1 MPIYTLDDLRRVAN
15 SAGVSG
21 SDEFLIKDYASRSGM
36 DPAHVANRLGYDG
49 GTSTLTRERL
59 SGAVDNY
66 QSGLYE
72 TGAAVAGA
80 LGLEGARKFAERK
93 AADNR
98 FQADVAGARAKQLG
112 GVDSYEDVDGVSSG
126 LNYLGGL
133 AAQSLPYAAEALV
146 GGFAGRIGATGLK
159 AAALAGRT
167 AGATEE
173 AVRAGTAAQRALDL
187 RSMGGATVAS
197 YPSSMGD
204 VLGNQR
210 EQIETSGGEMDYGSA
225 AVGAVPYSLLNGALG
240 INSLA
245 ARGRLARV
253 GTDML
258 DGMQGFK
265 GGAARMGATVG
276 KTMLEEGSSELG
288 QEGVNQYFGRMA
300 VDPNEEFLTDGSR
313 KRFAESFVGGAAL
326 GGAFGSIGGHRRSEG
341 YKPTNTNVPDPDQT
355 TPREWTTSQG
365 FENLQR
371 ETPQFDGE
379 TPDWALSQGFEG
391 VTAIPRGFDL
401 LNGRR
406 PTGTQIPAVDAS
418 GLYGDHNEQLPLNNV
433 KLANDLGVPNIPPV
447 RNTMDDGASLD
458 FTPTTAYAAG
468 DGEVSGMG
476 GIGGRPGQGSYM
488 SEEDMLNDPGAAVA
502 RAAQMKEQQRLAE
515 IKKTALAH
523 AEKIKAQEAAAKEFG
538 IKGTK
543 GVGLFVELNE
553 LHQAGKITDGEL
565 AENIGLLGAKH
576 NGSVEKWIKGQAIV
590 KQTLADANK
599 ADKEAVMTALTKKGA
614 KNVSTAPTAGA
625 VAGNAGQQ
633 PSSVNAGSQSVS
645 GSQPVG
651 GTGGGSVPAARADGA
666 SKTSVAVQPASVS
679 PAPVVPEKS
688 PGQRLVEGL
697 EAHTGKRFTPKDKS
711 RLFLTAGLD
720 KDGYPSGPKLTY
732 DQAASVEAAL
742 SGKGKAISREG
753 FSKNLRALGVTDDLV
768 HRFTDRLEQQDLEVA
783 DSDVVQENT
792 DGTLAADSQEEFDS
806 PKTADEIEMNV
817 IEDPDVPNKQGQT
830 KGAEVVRA
838 VGESTGFS
846 VKTGANSGGDGGT
859 AKRIVESLLDLLDA
873 KTPVT
878 KTGGGE
884 PILNDT
890 QRNEVYRVLAAGSGL
905 VSDESPKP
913 NMSRKELSDKAKAK
927 SIEAAHRVI
936 ERTGQLLTRTDVFSP
951 HMIDMLNE
959 LVGGTKAKNV
969 EDAKRNIVAEA
980 IRANAGPTPEQLAQI
995 AKNKAIIAENE
1006 RRMAEFE
1013 AEVEKAEG
1021 LRAILGDHVSNGDI
1035 LDAEEAWG
1043 EYVVDGDPNWDDLT
1057 EREQANWV
1065 RATIARYSVK
1075 PESTHSAEKAYGQ
1088 KFDDIADG
1096 ARNRLR
1102 NAENA
1107 AGSRTAV
1114 GGAAPAVGGKV
1125 PESSTRGSAAEASGQ
1140 EAPSGEAPRGAGG
1153 VGDGTDQARSG
1164 PVTLPTITVKKKR
1177 TIVKPDGGTKFSTNP
1192 TEGGSTVDQVYR
1204 EFAELGIRPNSRK
1217 VVVVQSVGDV
1227 PQSVRGQVG
1236 RKSAATGSRVSAFV
1250 SDGKAWF
1257 IADNIPQGKAR
1268 SKFMHEVGSHLGL
1281 DGLLTEQ
1288 QMDNLF
1294 ATIVKWADKNDS
1306 SQESKLARQA
1316 IARTG
1321 MAVTPDEDI
1330 QSEVIAYFIEEA
1342 LDAGIDPTAMS
1353 YKGELARWFRALY
1366 AAFKS
1371 AIRKLGRV
1379 NADKL
1384 TAQDVVDL
1392 AYGAAKLEMEGTWH
1406 GTAADFRK
1414 FDHRYMGSGE
1424 GAQAYGWGSY
1434 LAQRPGIAKGYFDAD
1449 VRRKSPKD
1457 EKHTQRLQERVAD
1470 AEREL
1475 ADINRMLAP
1484 EGQRDLKSL
1493 AKQNSQTFELL
1504 KRSLTEAR
1512 VTKQKE
1518 LDQLNE
1524 WLADAQRK
1532 APEGNLMRTD
1542 VNVAD
1547 NEWLDWDKPLSEQSE
1562 KVRSVLESLPELGM
1576 LGSDEDE
1583 DGGRMYREI
1592 AYQKGSGKA
1601 ASEYLD
1607 GLGVKGVRFLDN
1619 VSRNLNKRVVVGKS
1633 GAAVDLGLY
1642 SEADRA
1648 ASSFIDGFDTLP
1660 AALVEAE
1667 RQGKQYPAM
1676 VGVADSIRGWIADGY
1691 ELTTPPLT
1699 YNFVVFDDK
1708 NIQRV
1713 MSLQG
1718 ADREKAKFSI
1728 APSVRDTARRVGGS
1742 TGAMLYEDATH
1753 QATKAVRSLAFL
1765 HDLVAE
1771 YKDKLRSPEAV
1782 KSGAPSPVQEWYKSL
1797 QATVSARMEME
1808 EPAERIA
1815 AEALKLKDG
1824 AEKVNTLVAKATTQ
1838 QKWPYDPKIAGKQVT
1853 PDPVLAR
1860 EFGALSKEEQKVVRD
1875 IFDHGEH
1882 MRQYEQ
1888 DLMTRL
1894 DLGGILTAYTKLD
1907 GPYAPLKRFGNY
1919 IAILKSQELRDAEQN
1934 DDKKK
1939 VEELKKD
1946 PKHYTVSFFDTKG
1959 LAMEFANINDKA
1971 NGGAYDFSTYGE
1983 KDVRVGEEMPT
1994 DHAVIQRVLAA
2005 IKGGDLDPKAKEAAT
2020 NLIRDMY
2027 FQSIDEHH
2035 ARVHGLKRKNIAGY
2049 SEDMVRAFLHHARA
2063 QANFLANL
2071 EHGGET
2077 NEQFYTMKKEA
2088 RKSANDKLDNQDIV
2102 NTFAAH
2108 YEESLKYKETPI
2120 QDRMMALTSA
2130 WQLATSVG
2138 YHLANFMQPIMATLP
2153 RLASDFN
2160 DYSGAWKHLLDAYGT
2175 LKTTGIRGHL
2185 SLDGIRDEGL
2195 QATLQRA
2202 VELQLMDMGMDSD
2215 ISSFEAT
2222 HTGIAPVDAAS
2233 RGVKKALHNLRQVS
2247 RAVETAN
2254 RVSSAV
2260 AAYNMARQKGKTE
2273 AQAQEYAINI
2283 LQTTQGDSTRMGAP
2297 LLLKRLPKIMTQYK
2311 KFQFMMA
2318 AMYVKAFRQAFK
2330 GATAEERA
2338 IGRRMLAYKLFHTSM
2353 AAGVMGMPLMNLVQ
2367 IVFNM
2372 LGADGDEP
2380 PDFERWLKE
2389 QGAPDALL
2397 HGPLSFMGTDA
2408 KLGEEKV
2415 FSILPYADWDI
2426 TSATGVK
2433 NMVAGLLGPAVSQ
2446 GLKVADGIGA
2456 IKNGDYYKG
2465 VEKMMPSGV
2474 ANGMKAFRVANDGY
2488 TLKNGDVMFKPDDIN
2503 GAVLA
2508 LDALGLPSSQMKNI
2522 EWLRSQQ
2529 YQIGK
2534 FYNDRSKAIERD
2546 YLKAFKD
2553 GDTDAMMEARESW
2566 MSLQAGKDEMRH
2578 WFGDSAEELK
2588 RQPLS
2593 TLLKYP
2599 QTVSK
2604 RESKL
2609 QKGALVE

>member
-523 AEKIKAQEAAAKEFG
+523 AEKIKVQEAAAKEFG

-720 KDGYPSGPKLTY
+720 NDGYPSGPKLTY

-768 HRFTDRLEQQDLEVA
+768 HRFADRLEQQDLEVA

-838 VGESTGFS
+838 VGETTGFS

-1006 RRMAEFE
+1006 RLLAEMN
-1013 AEVEKAEG
+1013 AEVEDAVA
-1021 LRAILGDHVSNGDI
+1021 LRDLLDPKIGSYTIADAAKEWNSDRQSGDTAWERLTPHEQARWIDVWVAYETGE
-1035 LDAEEAWG
+1035 LDARG
-1043 EYVVDGDPNWDDLT
+1043 LN
-1057 EREQANWV
+1057 RE
-1065 RATIARYSVK
+1065 
-1075 PESTHSAEKAYGQ
+1075 YGQ
-1088 KFDDIADG
+1088 QLDSTRRTVGQGKDG
-1096 ARNRLR
+1096 QVGTDSGVG
-1102 NAENA
+1102 
-1107 AGSRTAV
+1107 AGRD
-1114 GGAAPAVGGKV
+1114 GGKV
-1125 PESSTRGSAAEASGQ
+1125 SESGASGSVGQDMRVGPSSAGEEGSAAEAPQ
-1140 EAPSGEAPRGAGG
+1140 KA
-1153 VGDGTDQARSG
+1153 
-1164 PVTLPTITVKKKR
+1164 VTPPTITVKKKR
-1177 TIVKPDGGTKFSTNP
+1177 TIVKDDALKLVLHAMEGDGSATKIDIELTSVGHLVQYHRGIRRAVSRYV
-1192 TEGGSTVDQVYR
+1192 TEGIEHVLEAVDHWGMTYTDFGGAGA
-1204 EFAELGIRPNSRK
+1204 FAQPGDESVLFYSVESVGNDAEMEHITHHELGHAIDLNGRERGGVFSGLPEFNLRLDRSGVVRPMHAMMRDVVDFYNSPVDSELAEMLSYPLDTATHPGMDAQRIREELFAQLWAAYNNDTLRDELYDKLPAVAYFMEDVHDTVSKTDYGPKTRASSPNGSVDSQGAKQPEQELHQRVSKSR
-1217 VVVVQSVGDV
+1217 G
-1227 PQSVRGQVG
+1227 GA
-1236 RKSAATGSRVSAFV
+1236 SAAEARAS
-1250 SDGKAWF
+1250 
-1257 IADNIPQGKAR
+1257 QGKDAR
-1268 SKFMHEVGSHLGL
+1268 VTFDGSLGVAYNESVTA
-1281 DGLLTEQ
+1281 GLRRINEDDDVTF
-1288 QMDNLF
+1288 DDPDV
-1294 ATIVKWADKNDS
+1294 TG
-1306 SQESKLARQA
+1306 A
-1316 IARTG
+1316 IAISG
-1321 MAVTPDEDI
+1321 INQQHDGTPNAGRASDVLRAITRYADANG
-1330 QSEVIAYFIEEA
+1330 EV
-1342 LDAGIDPTAMS
+1342 LSLVP
-1353 YKGELARWFRALY
+1353 
-1366 AAFKS
+1366 AAS
-1371 AIRKLGRV
+1371 GRV
-1379 NADKL
+1379 N
-1384 TAQDVVDL
+1384 Q
-1392 AYGAAKLEMEGTWH
+1392 EGLVAWYKRN
-1406 GTAADFRK
+1406 GFEQRA
-1414 FDHRYMGSGE
+1414 SG
-1424 GAQAYGWGSY
+1424 
-1434 LAQRPGIAKGYFDAD
+1434 IM
-1449 VRRKSPKD
+1449 VRQPNSTRAN
-1457 EKHTQRLQERVAD
+1457 R
-1470 AEREL
+1470 
-1475 ADINRMLAP
+1475 INF
-1484 EGQRDLKSL
+1484 
-1493 AKQNSQTFELL
+1493 SQT
-1504 KRSLTEAR
+1504 R
-1512 VTKQKE
+1512 
-1518 LDQLNE
+1518 
-1524 WLADAQRK
+1524 
-1532 APEGNLMRTD
+1532 PM
-1542 VNVAD
+1542 
-1547 NEWLDWDKPLSEQSE
+1547 
-1562 KVRSVLESLPELGM
+1562 
-1576 LGSDEDE
+1576 
-1583 DGGRMYREI
+1583 
-1592 AYQKGSGKA
+1592 
-1601 ASEYLD
+1601 
-1607 GLGVKGVRFLDN
+1607 
-1619 VSRNLNKRVVVGKS
+1619 
-1633 GAAVDLGLY
+1633 
-1642 SEADRA
+1642 
-1648 ASSFIDGFDTLP
+1648 
-1660 AALVEAE
+1660 
-1667 RQGKQYPAM
+1667 
-1676 VGVADSIRGWIADGY
+1676 
-1691 ELTTPPLT
+1691 
-1699 YNFVVFDDK
+1699 
-1708 NIQRV
+1708 
-1713 MSLQG
+1713 
-1718 ADREKAKFSI
+1718 
-1728 APSVRDTARRVGGS
+1728 APSVKATARRVGGS
-1742 TGAMLYEDATH
+1742 TGAMLYEDAAH

-1765 HDLVAE
+1765 HDLVDE
-1771 YKDKLRSPEAV
+1771 YKDKMPSV
-1782 KSGAPSPVQEWYKSL
+1782 KEWYRSM

-2508 LDALGLPSSQMKNI
+2508 LDALGLPSSQMKNM

>member
-1 MPIYTLDDLRRVAN
+1 MAKADDFTPIGGANDFTPTGYAYTPQQAPRNAIAAGLSSGVDDLQ
-15 SAGVSG
+15 G
-21 SDEFLIKDYASRSGM
+21 
-36 DPAHVANRLGYDG
+36 LGY
-49 GTSTLTRERL
+49 S
-59 SGAVDNY
+59 A
-66 QSGLYE
+66 
-72 TGAAVAGA
+72 GAAVADA
-80 LGLEGARKFAERK
+80 LGLKKVRDWANDRADLNQYESQINGRPDLER
-93 AADNR
+93 
-98 FQADVAGARAKQLG
+98 V
-112 GVDSYEDVDGVSSG
+112 EDVYDQPGKW
-126 LNYLGGL
+126 
-133 AAQSLPYAAEALV
+133 LPYAGYQVAKQVPNIAGAIAAGLVVPEVAVPTALARGAALLPRMVGGGGMAARVAEAAATGGSEFAAKKAALSAGQTFAKQVV
-146 GGFAGRIGATGLK
+146 GGGAFNYAQGVGSLYQEANDGGDPNSGLSALAGGLPYAVTETLPEAMLVGRIGHG
-159 AAALAGRT
+159 AGFNGNLLTRMGK
-167 AGATEE
+167 AGAT
-173 AVRAGTAAQRALDL
+173 Q
-187 RSMGGATVAS
+187 GAT
-197 YPSSMGD
+197 
-204 VLGNQR
+204 
-210 EQIETSGGEMDYGSA
+210 
-225 AVGAVPYSLLNGALG
+225 
-240 INSLA
+240 
-245 ARGRLARV
+245 
-253 GTDML
+253 
-258 DGMQGFK
+258 
-265 GGAARMGATVG
+265 GATSELLQNEMEMAYNGHVDPDQAFSKRLNSGVAGGLVEGLLGLPGGVRG
-276 KTMLEEGSSELG
+276 KTP
-288 QEGVNQYFGRMA
+288 RA
-300 VDPNEEFLTDGSR
+300 
-313 KRFAESFVGGAAL
+313 K
-326 GGAFGSIGGHRRSEG
+326 I
-341 YKPTNTNVPDPDQT
+341 NVPNPDQT
-355 TPREWTTSQG
+355 TPRDWTTTRG
-365 FENLQR
+365 FEDLQR
-371 ETPQFDGE
+371 EAPQFSGE
-379 TPDWALSQGFEG
+379 TPDWGTSQGFEG

-401 LNGRR
+401 LNKQR
-406 PTGTQIPAVDAS
+406 PTTTQIPAIDTD
-418 GLYGDHNEQLPLNNV
+418 GLYLDHTEQLPLNNV
-433 KLANDLGVPNIPPV
+433 KLANDLGVQNLPPV
-447 RNTMDDGASLD
+447 RNTFDNTDAQSMD
-458 FTPTTAYAAG
+458 FTPTTAYVAG

-488 SEEDMLNDPGAAVA
+488 SDEDMLNDPGAAVA

-515 IKKTALAH
+515 IKKTALAR
-523 AEKIKAQEAAAKEFG
+523 AEEIKVQEAAAAEFK

-543 GVGLFVELNE
+543 GIGLFVELNK
-553 LHQAGKITDGEL
+553 LHAAGEITDGEL

-576 NGSVEKWIKGQAIV
+576 NGSVEKWIKAQAIT
-590 KQTLADANK
+590 KQTLADSNK
-599 ADKEAVMTALTKKGA
+599 ADQEAVMTALLKKEG
-614 KNVSTAPTAGA
+614 KNVSTAPAAGA

-633 PSSVNAGSQSVS
+633 PGPVNAGSQPVS
-645 GSQPVG
+645 GSQPAG
-651 GTGGGSVPAARADGA
+651 GTGGGSVLAARTDGA
-666 SKTSVAVQPASVS
+666 SKTSVAVQPEGGGTAAVKTTEKAQPDAFNGIKVVGDSVTLTHNGKKKVVSLLNFRRLQRVLGMDDEGNFSLKRMTYEEAGTLENTLREQEGKKALKNPKESIGKSLAQIGVSQGVIDTILNESNTFDSERTLSVTKDEEGNDIASDVKDNLS
-679 PAPVVPEKS
+679 DDINPMTSDEAGDPYDPGDPLAGLVEPDSDKSSRGTGYRVAGSLQGLGGSGVVADNTYKSAKPESDLKASITNGPTQAPAGMDKKQVLNLVLKAEKS
-688 PGQRLVEGL
+688 PRVG
-697 EAHTGKRFTPKDKS
+697 EAHRFLAKHYFGTP
-711 RLFLTAGLD
+711 
-720 KDGYPSGPKLTY
+720 
-732 DQAASVEAAL
+732 
-742 SGKGKAISREG
+742 EG
-753 FSKNLRALGVTDDLV
+753 EHPRMA
-768 HRFTDRLEQQDLEVA
+768 RIIA
-783 DSDVVQENT
+783 D
-792 DGTLAADSQEEFDS
+792 
-806 PKTADEIEMNV
+806 
-817 IEDPDVPNKQGQT
+817 
-830 KGAEVVRA
+830 
-838 VGESTGFS
+838 
-846 VKTGANSGGDGGT
+846 
-859 AKRIVESLLDLLDA
+859 
-873 KTPVT
+873 
-878 KTGGGE
+878 
-884 PILNDT
+884 
-890 QRNEVYRVLAAGSGL
+890 
-905 VSDESPKP
+905 
-913 NMSRKELSDKAKAK
+913 AKAK
-927 SIEAAHRVI
+927 EAEVLDRRKERREAQSEAERAKEAA
-936 ERTGQLLTRTDVFSP
+936 QL
-951 HMIDMLNE
+951 
-959 LVGGTKAKNV
+959 
-969 EDAKRNIVAEA
+969 
-980 IRANAGPTPEQLAQI
+980 
-995 AKNKAIIAENE
+995 AKNKEITAENE
-1006 RRMAEFE
+1006 RLLAEMN
-1013 AEVEKAEG
+1013 AEVEHEAK
-1021 LRAILGDHVSNGDI
+1021 LRDLVDPTISAYTIVDAANEWNNERQSGDTAWERLTPHEQARWIDVWVAYETGE
-1035 LDAEEAWG
+1035 LDARG
-1043 EYVVDGDPNWDDLT
+1043 LN
-1057 EREQANWV
+1057 RE
-1065 RATIARYSVK
+1065 
-1075 PESTHSAEKAYGQ
+1075 YGQ
-1088 KFDDIADG
+1088 QLDSTRRTVGQGKDGQVGADSGVG
-1096 ARNRLR
+1096 AGRD
-1102 NAENA
+1102 
-1107 AGSRTAV
+1107 
-1114 GGAAPAVGGKV
+1114 GGKV
-1125 PESSTRGSAAEASGQ
+1125 PESGASGSVGQDMRVGPPAAGEEGGTAEAPQ
-1140 EAPSGEAPRGAGG
+1140 KAVTAP
-1153 VGDGTDQARSG
+1153 T
-1164 PVTLPTITVKKKR
+1164 VTIKKKR
-1177 TIVKPDGGTKFSTNP
+1177 TILKPEGAKFSK
-1192 TEGGSTVDQVYR
+1192 GGAAQSSTVAQAVK
-1204 EFAELGIRPNSRK
+1204 EIETLGLKLNPRRVTI
-1217 VVVVQSVGDV
+1217 VQSVVDLPAGV
-1227 PQSVRGQVG
+1227 QTSMSEEGPTGKRVRGVVIGG
-1236 RKSAATGSRVSAFV
+1236 RAYL
-1250 SDGKAWF
+1250 
-1257 IADNIPQGKAR
+1257 IADNIAPGTAR
-1268 SKFMHEVGSHLGL
+1268 SVFLHEVGSHLGL
-1281 DGLLTEQ
+1281 DGILSQDQRDILV
-1288 QMDNLF
+1288 
-1294 ATIVKWADKNDS
+1294 ASIIAWADRNDGS
-1306 SQESKLARQA
+1306 MEFQLAQRA
-1316 IARTG
+1316 IDRVGNANT
-1321 MAVTPDEDI
+1321 ADE
-1330 QSEVIAYFIEEA
+1330 QVGSELMAYFIEEA
-1342 LDAGIDPTAMS
+1342 VDAGIDPTAMQ
-1353 YKGELARWFRALY
+1353 YKGELNRWFRTLWS
-1366 AAFKS
+1366 AFKS
-1371 AIRKLGRV
+1371 AIRKLGWV

-1434 LAQRPGIAKGYFDAD
+1434 LAQRPGIAKGYWEAD
-1449 VRRKSPKD
+1449 VARKGVGDPRNATYDGTPSRALSQAVQNHGWGLRNYGVQWMLD
-1457 EKHTQRLQERVAD
+1457 RE
-1470 AEREL
+1470 AEAL
-1475 ADINRMLAP
+1475 DNLAP
-1484 EGQRDLKSL
+1484 WEDNPKLSAALRRM
-1493 AKQNSQTFELL
+1493 AAELRAMDPD
-1504 KRSLTEAR
+1504 K
-1512 VTKQKE
+1512 VKV
-1518 LDQLNE
+1518 
-1524 WLADAQRK
+1524 
-1532 APEGNLMRTD
+1532 APDGNLMRTD
-1542 VNVAD
+1542 VNVAED
-1547 NEWLDWDKPLSEQSE
+1547 EWLYLDKPLSEQPKVLEKIGMYMPSDLQEALVNEVIEDIDQMTGHDLYFGLKFIEERGGAVSE
-1562 KVRSVLESLPELGM
+1562 YFDVDDYNKRLAGKSPKQIVSTYLDEQLGIKGNKFLDARSRSNSGDLYLNGKKYTRDELVAIRKDADHPLSPYAVTLRQVLRNGVQSVLSELERKVANTTDMFERNALESAE
-1576 LGSDEDE
+1576 
-1583 DGGRMYREI
+1583 RY
-1592 AYQKGSGKA
+1592 
-1601 ASEYLD
+1601 
-1607 GLGVKGVRFLDN
+1607 GVKIDPAKERAKAEQQAAETYEGEQLQWLRDN
-1619 VSRNLNKRVVVGKS
+1619 ANRITIDEPNK
-1633 GAAVDLGLY
+1633 
-1642 SEADRA
+1642 
-1648 ASSFIDGFDTLP
+1648 TH
-1660 AALVEAE
+1660 
-1667 RQGKQYPAM
+1667 
-1676 VGVADSIRGWIADGY
+1676 
-1691 ELTTPPLT
+1691 
-1699 YNFVVFDDK
+1699 NFVVFNDK

-1713 MSLQG
+1713 ASLRG
-1718 ADREKAKFSI
+1718 ADREKVKFSI
-1728 APSVRDTARRVGGS
+1728 APTLRDTARRVGGS
-1742 TGAMLYEDATH
+1742 TGAMLYEDAAH

-1765 HDLVAE
+1765 HDLVDE
-1771 YKDKLRSPEAV
+1771 YKDKMPSV
-1782 KSGAPSPVQEWYKSL
+1782 KEWYRSM

-1808 EPAERIA
+1808 EPAERVA

-1824 AEKVNTLVAKATTQ
+1824 AGKVNALVAKATTQ
-1838 QKWPYDPKIAGKQVT
+1838 QKWPYDPKIAGRPVT
-1853 PDPVLAR
+1853 PDPVLAQ
-1860 EFGALSKEEQKVVRD
+1860 EFKALTKDEQKVVQD
-1875 IFDHGEH
+1875 IFAHGEH

-1919 IAILKSQELRDAEQN
+1919 ITILKSQELRDAEQN

-1994 DHAVIQRVLAA
+1994 DHTVIQRVLGA

-2077 NEQFYTMKKEA
+2077 NEQFYAMKKEA

-2153 RLASDFN
+2153 KLASDFN

-2233 RGVKKALHNLRQVS
+2233 RGVKTTLHKLRQVS

-2508 LDALGLPSSQMKNI
+2508 LDALGLPSSQMKNM

-2553 GDTDAMMEARESW
+2553 GDTDAMMEAREAW

-2578 WFGDSAEELK
+2578 WFGDSADELK

-2593 TLLKYP
+2593 VLIKYP
-2599 QTVSK
+2599 QTVAK
-2604 RESKL
+2604 REGKL

>member
-1 MPIYTLDDLRRVAN
+1 MPIYTLADLR
-15 SAGVSG
+15 AGAPEQFKG
-21 SDEFLIKDYASRSGM
+21 ASDQELIQRYASHVGM
-36 DPAHVANRLGYDG
+36 DPVQVANTLGYDG
-49 GTSTLTRERL
+49 GASTLTKERL

-523 AEKIKAQEAAAKEFG
+523 AEKIKVQEAAAKEFG

-768 HRFTDRLEQQDLEVA
+768 HRFADRLEQQDLEVA

-936 ERTGQLLTRTDVFSP
+936 ARTGQLLTRTDVFSP

-995 AKNKAIIAENE
+995 AKNKAIVAENE
-1006 RRMAEFE
+1006 RLLAEMN
-1013 AEVEKAEG
+1013 AEVEDAVA
-1021 LRAILGDHVSNGDI
+1021 LRDLLDPKIGSYTIADAAKEWNSDRQSGDTAWERLTPHEQARWIDVWVAYETGE
-1035 LDAEEAWG
+1035 LDARG
-1043 EYVVDGDPNWDDLT
+1043 LN
-1057 EREQANWV
+1057 RE
-1065 RATIARYSVK
+1065 
-1075 PESTHSAEKAYGQ
+1075 YGQ
-1088 KFDDIADG
+1088 QLDSTRRTVGQGKDG
-1096 ARNRLR
+1096 QVGTDSGVG
-1102 NAENA
+1102 
-1107 AGSRTAV
+1107 AGRD
-1114 GGAAPAVGGKV
+1114 GGKV
-1125 PESSTRGSAAEASGQ
+1125 SESGASGSVGQDMRVGPSSAGEEGSAAEAPQ
-1140 EAPSGEAPRGAGG
+1140 KA
-1153 VGDGTDQARSG
+1153 
-1164 PVTLPTITVKKKR
+1164 VTPPTITVKKKR
-1177 TIVKPDGGTKFSTNP
+1177 TIVKDDALNLVLHAMEGDGSATKIDIELTSVGHLVQYHRGIRRAVSRYV
-1192 TEGGSTVDQVYR
+1192 TEGIEHVLEAVDHWGMTYTDFGGAGA
-1204 EFAELGIRPNSRK
+1204 FAQPGDESVLFYS
-1217 VVVVQSVGDV
+1217 VESVGNDAEMEHITHHEIGHAIDLNGRERGGVFSGRPEFNLRLDRSGVVRPMHAMMRDV
-1227 PQSVRGQVG
+1227 VDFYNSPV
-1236 RKSAATGSRVSAFV
+1236 
-1250 SDGKAWF
+1250 D
-1257 IADNIPQGKAR
+1257 
-1268 SKFMHEVGSHLGL
+1268 
-1281 DGLLTEQ
+1281 
-1288 QMDNLF
+1288 
-1294 ATIVKWADKNDS
+1294 
-1306 SQESKLARQA
+1306 SKLAEMLSYPLDTA
-1316 IARTG
+1316 THPG
-1321 MAVTPDEDI
+1321 M
-1330 QSEVIAYFIEEA
+1330 
-1342 LDAGIDPTAMS
+1342 
-1353 YKGELARWFRALY
+1353 
-1366 AAFKS
+1366 
-1371 AIRKLGRV
+1371 
-1379 NADKL
+1379 
-1384 TAQDVVDL
+1384 
-1392 AYGAAKLEMEGTWH
+1392 
-1406 GTAADFRK
+1406 
-1414 FDHRYMGSGE
+1414 
-1424 GAQAYGWGSY
+1424 
-1434 LAQRPGIAKGYFDAD
+1434 
-1449 VRRKSPKD
+1449 
-1457 EKHTQRLQERVAD
+1457 
-1470 AEREL
+1470 
-1475 ADINRMLAP
+1475 
-1484 EGQRDLKSL
+1484 
-1493 AKQNSQTFELL
+1493 
-1504 KRSLTEAR
+1504 
-1512 VTKQKE
+1512 
-1518 LDQLNE
+1518 
-1524 WLADAQRK
+1524 DAQRIREELFAQLWAAYNNDTLRDELYDK
-1532 APEGNLMRTD
+1532 LPAVAYFMEDVHDTVSKTD
-1542 VNVAD
+1542 YGP
-1547 NEWLDWDKPLSEQSE
+1547 KT
-1562 KVRSVLESLPELGM
+1562 R
-1576 LGSDEDE
+1576 
-1583 DGGRMYREI
+1583 
-1592 AYQKGSGKA
+1592 
-1601 ASEYLD
+1601 
-1607 GLGVKGVRFLDN
+1607 
-1619 VSRNLNKRVVVGKS
+1619 
-1633 GAAVDLGLY
+1633 
-1642 SEADRA
+1642 
-1648 ASSFIDGFDTLP
+1648 ASSPNGSVDS
-1660 AALVEAE
+1660 
-1667 RQGKQYPAM
+1667 QGAKQPEQ
-1676 VGVADSIRGWIADGY
+1676 
-1691 ELTTPPLT
+1691 ELH
-1699 YNFVVFDDK
+1699 
-1708 NIQRV
+1708 QRV
-1713 MSLQG
+1713 SKSRGGASAAEAGIHRAVSQSL
-1718 ADREKAKFSI
+1718 KA
-1728 APSVRDTARRVGGS
+1728 TARRVGGS
-1742 TGAMLYEDATH
+1742 TGAMLYEDAAH

-1765 HDLVAE
+1765 HDLVDE
-1771 YKDKLRSPEAV
+1771 YKDKMPSV
-1782 KSGAPSPVQEWYKSL
+1782 KEWYRSM

-2338 IGRRMLAYKLFHTSM
+2338 VGRRMLAYKLFHTSM

-2508 LDALGLPSSQMKNI
+2508 LDALGLPSSQMKNM

-2578 WFGDSAEELK
+2578 WFGDSSDELK

>member
-523 AEKIKAQEAAAKEFG
+523 AEKVKVQEAAAKEFG
-538 IKGTK
+538 INGTK

-768 HRFTDRLEQQDLEVA
+768 HRFADRLEQQDLEVA

-817 IEDPDVPNKQGQT
+817 IEDPDVPRKQGQA

-936 ERTGQLLTRTDVFSP
+936 ERAGQLLTRTDVFSP

-995 AKNKAIIAENE
+995 AKNKAIVAENE
-1006 RRMAEFE
+1006 RLLAEMN
-1013 AEVEKAEG
+1013 AEVEDAVA
-1021 LRAILGDHVSNGDI
+1021 LRDLLDPKIGSYTIADAAKEWNSDRQSGDTAWERLTPHEQARWIDVWVAYETGE
-1035 LDAEEAWG
+1035 LDARG
-1043 EYVVDGDPNWDDLT
+1043 LN
-1057 EREQANWV
+1057 RE
-1065 RATIARYSVK
+1065 
-1075 PESTHSAEKAYGQ
+1075 YGQ
-1088 KFDDIADG
+1088 QLDSTRRTVGQGKDG
-1096 ARNRLR
+1096 QVGTDSGVG
-1102 NAENA
+1102 
-1107 AGSRTAV
+1107 AGRD
-1114 GGAAPAVGGKV
+1114 GGKV
-1125 PESSTRGSAAEASGQ
+1125 SESGASGSVGQDMRVGPSSAGEEGSAAEAPQ
-1140 EAPSGEAPRGAGG
+1140 KA
-1153 VGDGTDQARSG
+1153 
-1164 PVTLPTITVKKKR
+1164 VTPPTITVKKKR
-1177 TIVKPDGGTKFSTNP
+1177 TILKDDALKVVLHAMEGDGSATKIDIELTSVGHLVQYHRGIRRAVSRYV
-1192 TEGGSTVDQVYR
+1192 TEGIEHVLEAVDHWGMTYTDFGGAGA
-1204 EFAELGIRPNSRK
+1204 FAQPGDESVLFYSAESVGNDAEMEHITHHELGHAIDLNGRERGGVFSGLPEFNLRLDRSGAVRP
-1217 VVVVQSVGDV
+1217 
-1227 PQSVRGQVG
+1227 
-1236 RKSAATGSRVSAFV
+1236 
-1250 SDGKAWF
+1250 
-1257 IADNIPQGKAR
+1257 
-1268 SKFMHEVGSHLGL
+1268 MH
-1281 DGLLTEQ
+1281 
-1288 QMDNLF
+1288 
-1294 ATIVKWADKNDS
+1294 
-1306 SQESKLARQA
+1306 
-1316 IARTG
+1316 
-1321 MAVTPDEDI
+1321 
-1330 QSEVIAYFIEEA
+1330 
-1342 LDAGIDPTAMS
+1342 AMM
-1353 YKGELARWFRALY
+1353 R
-1366 AAFKS
+1366 
-1371 AIRKLGRV
+1371 
-1379 NADKL
+1379 
-1384 TAQDVVDL
+1384 DVVDF
-1392 AYGAAKLEMEGTWH
+1392 YN
-1406 GTAADFRK
+1406 
-1414 FDHRYMGSGE
+1414 
-1424 GAQAYGWGSY
+1424 
-1434 LAQRPGIAKGYFDAD
+1434 
-1449 VRRKSPKD
+1449 SPVD
-1457 EKHTQRLQERVAD
+1457 S
-1470 AEREL
+1470 EL
-1475 ADINRMLAP
+1475 AEMLSYP
-1484 EGQRDLKSL
+1484 
-1493 AKQNSQTFELL
+1493 
-1504 KRSLTEAR
+1504 
-1512 VTKQKE
+1512 
-1518 LDQLNE
+1518 LDT
-1524 WLADAQRK
+1524 ATHPGMDAQRIREELFAQLWAAYNNDTLRDELYDK
-1532 APEGNLMRTD
+1532 LPAVAYFMEDVHDTVSKTD
-1542 VNVAD
+1542 YGP
-1547 NEWLDWDKPLSEQSE
+1547 KT
-1562 KVRSVLESLPELGM
+1562 R
-1576 LGSDEDE
+1576 
-1583 DGGRMYREI
+1583 
-1592 AYQKGSGKA
+1592 
-1601 ASEYLD
+1601 
-1607 GLGVKGVRFLDN
+1607 
-1619 VSRNLNKRVVVGKS
+1619 
-1633 GAAVDLGLY
+1633 
-1642 SEADRA
+1642 
-1648 ASSFIDGFDTLP
+1648 ASSPNGSVDS
-1660 AALVEAE
+1660 
-1667 RQGKQYPAM
+1667 QGAKQPEQ
-1676 VGVADSIRGWIADGY
+1676 
-1691 ELTTPPLT
+1691 ELH
-1699 YNFVVFDDK
+1699 
-1708 NIQRV
+1708 QRV
-1713 MSLQG
+1713 SKSRGGASAAEAGIHRAVSQSL
-1718 ADREKAKFSI
+1718 KA
-1728 APSVRDTARRVGGS
+1728 TATRLGGS
-1742 TGAMLYEDATH
+1742 TGAMLYEDAAH

-1765 HDLVAE
+1765 HDLVDE
-1771 YKDKLRSPEAV
+1771 YKDRM
-1782 KSGAPSPVQEWYKSL
+1782 PSVREWYRSM

-1824 AEKVNTLVAKATTQ
+1824 AGKVNALVAKATTQ
-1838 QKWPYDPKIAGKQVT
+1838 QKWPYDPKIAGRPVT
-1853 PDPVLAR
+1853 PDPVLAQ
-1860 EFGALSKEEQKVVRD
+1860 EFKALTKDEQKVVQD
-1875 IFDHGEH
+1875 IFAHGEH

-1994 DHAVIQRVLAA
+1994 DHAVIQRVLGA

-2077 NEQFYTMKKEA
+2077 NEQFYAMKKEA

-2138 YHLANFMQPIMATLP
+2138 YHLANFMQPVMATLP
-2153 RLASDFN
+2153 KLASDFN

-2260 AAYNMARQKGKTE
+2260 AAYNMAIQKGKTP
-2273 AQAQEYAINI
+2273 AQAQDYAINI

-2508 LDALGLPSSQMKNI
+2508 LDALGLPSSQMKNM

-2578 WFGDSAEELK
+2578 WFGDSSDELK

>member
-1 MPIYTLDDLRRVAN
+1 MPITREDFNAQFGVLTGFAEQDSPRATRGWVDRLGASVDRAQAGLYGVAEAFGADTADSRRRNESEADYIRNRAIHDTGAPVRLGDINNAGSLIKGIAGLAVD
-15 SAGVSG
+15 SAPELGVS
-21 SDEFLIKDYASRSGM
+21 LAT
-36 DPAHVANRLGYDG
+36 G
-49 GTSTLTRERL
+49 G
-59 SGAVDNY
+59 
-66 QSGLYE
+66 
-72 TGAAVAGA
+72 
-80 LGLEGARKFAERK
+80 
-93 AADNR
+93 
-98 FQADVAGARAKQLG
+98 
-112 GVDSYEDVDGVSSG
+112 
-126 LNYLGGL
+126 LGGL
-133 AAQSLPYAAEALV
+133 AGLGTVGRLGLAAAASSPSALGDILQNQREESGTTDLRYALPLTVPYVAADMVGLDSALASGKTMRTGINALDRMAGWR
-146 GGFAGRIGATGLK
+146 GGLARAGANTALNAVAEGAGETGQEFVNQAGRIGVNPNQTFFNGDANERYLESF
-159 AAALAGRT
+159 A
-167 AGATEE
+167 
-173 AVRAGTAAQRALDL
+173 
-187 RSMGGATVAS
+187 GGA
-197 YPSSMGD
+197 
-204 VLGNQR
+204 L
-210 EQIETSGGEMDYGSA
+210 
-225 AVGAVPYSLLNGALG
+225 
-240 INSLA
+240 
-245 ARGRLARV
+245 
-253 GTDML
+253 
-258 DGMQGFK
+258 
-265 GGAARMGATVG
+265 
-276 KTMLEEGSSELG
+276 
-288 QEGVNQYFGRMA
+288 
-300 VDPNEEFLTDGSR
+300 
-313 KRFAESFVGGAAL
+313 L
-326 GGAFGSIGGHRRSEG
+326 GGGLSAPMGSWRRSEG
-341 YKPTNTNVPDPDQT
+341 YKINARGRGADFASDVPNPDQT
-355 TPREWTTSQG
+355 TPRDWTTTRG
-365 FENLQR
+365 FEDLQR
-371 ETPQFDGE
+371 EAPQFSGE
-379 TPDWALSQGFEG
+379 TPDWGTSQGFEG

-401 LNGRR
+401 LNKQR
-406 PTGTQIPAVDAS
+406 PTTTQIPAIDTD
-418 GLYGDHNEQLPLNNV
+418 GLYLDHTEQLPLNNV
-433 KLANDLGVPNIPPV
+433 KLANDLGVQNLPPV
-447 RNTMDDGASLD
+447 RNTFDNTDAQSMD
-458 FTPTTAYAAG
+458 FTPTTAYVAG

-488 SEEDMLNDPGAAVA
+488 SDEDMLNDPGAAVA

-515 IKKTALAH
+515 IKKTALAR
-523 AEKIKAQEAAAKEFG
+523 AEEIKVQEAAAAEFK

-543 GVGLFVELNE
+543 GIGLFVELNK
-553 LHQAGKITDGEL
+553 LHAAGEITDGEL

-576 NGSVEKWIKGQAIV
+576 NGSVEKWIKAQAIA
-590 KQTLADANK
+590 KQTLADSNK
-599 ADKEAVMTALTKKGA
+599 ADKDAVMTALLKKEG
-614 KNVSTAPTAGA
+614 KNVSTAPAAGT

-633 PSSVNAGSQSVS
+633 PGPVNAGSQPVS
-645 GSQPVG
+645 GSQPAG
-651 GTGGGSVPAARADGA
+651 GTGGGSVLAARTDGA
-666 SKTSVAVQPASVS
+666 SKTSVAVQPEGGGTAAVKTTEKAQPDAFNGIKVVGDSVTLTHNGKKKVVSLLNFRRLQRVLGMDDEGNFSLKRMTYEEAGTLENMLREQEGKQALKNPRESIGKSLAQIGVSQGVIDTILNESNTFDSERTLSVTKDEEGNDIASDVKDNLS
-679 PAPVVPEKS
+679 DDINPMTSDEAGDPYDPGDPLAGLVEPDSDKSSRGTGYRVAGSLQGLGGSGVVADNTYKSAKPESDLKASITNGPTQAPAGMDKKQVLNLVLKAEKS
-688 PGQRLVEGL
+688 PRVG
-697 EAHTGKRFTPKDKS
+697 EAHRFLAKHYFGTP
-711 RLFLTAGLD
+711 
-720 KDGYPSGPKLTY
+720 
-732 DQAASVEAAL
+732 
-742 SGKGKAISREG
+742 EG
-753 FSKNLRALGVTDDLV
+753 EHPRMA
-768 HRFTDRLEQQDLEVA
+768 RIIA
-783 DSDVVQENT
+783 D
-792 DGTLAADSQEEFDS
+792 
-806 PKTADEIEMNV
+806 
-817 IEDPDVPNKQGQT
+817 
-830 KGAEVVRA
+830 
-838 VGESTGFS
+838 
-846 VKTGANSGGDGGT
+846 
-859 AKRIVESLLDLLDA
+859 
-873 KTPVT
+873 
-878 KTGGGE
+878 
-884 PILNDT
+884 
-890 QRNEVYRVLAAGSGL
+890 
-905 VSDESPKP
+905 
-913 NMSRKELSDKAKAK
+913 AKAK
-927 SIEAAHRVI
+927 EAEVLDRRAERREAQSEAA
-936 ERTGQLLTRTDVFSP
+936 
-951 HMIDMLNE
+951 
-959 LVGGTKAKNV
+959 KK
-969 EDAKRNIVAEA
+969 AEA
-980 IRANAGPTPEQLAQI
+980 EQLAR
-995 AKNKAIIAENE
+995 NLAITAENE

-1021 LRAILGDHVSNGDI
+1021 LRDILGDRVSNGDI
-1035 LDAEEAWG
+1035 LDAEESWG
-1043 EYVVDGDPNWDDLT
+1043 EYAVDGDPSWDDLT

-1065 RATIARYSVK
+1065 QATIARYSVK

-1096 ARNRLR
+1096 ARNRIGK
-1102 NAENA
+1102 AENA
-1107 AGSRTAV
+1107 SGSRAVV
-1114 GGAAPAVGGKV
+1114 GGSVAAAGGKV
-1125 PESSTRGSAAEASGQ
+1125 SESSTRGSAATASGQ
-1140 EAPSGEAPRGAGG
+1140 EAPSGEAPRGTGSTGSGA
-1153 VGDGTDQARSG
+1153 DQARSG
-1164 PVTLPTITVKKKR
+1164 PVTQPTVTIKKKR

-1371 AIRKLGRV
+1371 AIRKLSWI
-1379 NADKL
+1379 NAADKL

-1434 LAQRPGIAKGYFDAD
+1434 LAQRPGIAKGYWEAD
-1449 VRRKSPKD
+1449 VARKGVGDPRNATYDGTPSRALSQAVQNHGWGLRNYGVQWMLD
-1457 EKHTQRLQERVAD
+1457 RE
-1470 AEREL
+1470 AEAL
-1475 ADINRMLAP
+1475 DNLAP
-1484 EGQRDLKSL
+1484 WEDNPKLSAALRRM
-1493 AKQNSQTFELL
+1493 AAELRAMDPD
-1504 KRSLTEAR
+1504 K
-1512 VTKQKE
+1512 VKV
-1518 LDQLNE
+1518 
-1524 WLADAQRK
+1524 
-1532 APEGNLMRTD
+1532 APDGNLMRTD
-1542 VNVAD
+1542 VNVAED
-1547 NEWLDWDKPLSEQSE
+1547 EWLYLDKPLSEQPKVLEKIGMYMPSDLQEALVNEVIEDIDQMTGHDLYFGLKFIEERGGAVSE
-1562 KVRSVLESLPELGM
+1562 YFDVDDYNKRLAGKSPKQIVSTYLDEQLGIKGNKFLDARSRSNSGDLYLNGKKYTRDELVAIRKDADHPLSPYAVTLRQVLRNGVQSVLSELEREVANTTDMFERNALESAE
-1576 LGSDEDE
+1576 
-1583 DGGRMYREI
+1583 RY
-1592 AYQKGSGKA
+1592 
-1601 ASEYLD
+1601 
-1607 GLGVKGVRFLDN
+1607 GVKIDPAKERAKAEQQAAETYEGEQLQWLRDN
-1619 VSRNLNKRVVVGKS
+1619 ANRITIGEPNK
-1633 GAAVDLGLY
+1633 
-1642 SEADRA
+1642 
-1648 ASSFIDGFDTLP
+1648 TH
-1660 AALVEAE
+1660 
-1667 RQGKQYPAM
+1667 
-1676 VGVADSIRGWIADGY
+1676 
-1691 ELTTPPLT
+1691 
-1699 YNFVVFDDK
+1699 NFVVFNDK

-1713 MSLQG
+1713 MSLRG
-1718 ADREKAKFSI
+1718 ADREKVKFSI
-1728 APSVRDTARRVGGS
+1728 APTLRDTARRVGGS
-1742 TGAMLYEDATH
+1742 TGAMLYEDAAH

-1765 HDLVAE
+1765 HDLVDE
-1771 YKDKLRSPEAV
+1771 YKDKMPSV
-1782 KSGAPSPVQEWYKSL
+1782 KEWYRSM

-1808 EPAERIA
+1808 EPAERVA

-1824 AEKVNTLVAKATTQ
+1824 AGKVNALVAKATTQ
-1838 QKWPYDPKIAGKQVT
+1838 QKWPYDPKIAGRPVT

-1860 EFGALSKEEQKVVRD
+1860 EFEALSKEERKVVED
-1875 IFDHGEH
+1875 IFAHGEH

-1919 IAILKSQELRDAEQN
+1919 ITILKSQELRDAEQN

-1994 DHAVIQRVLAA
+1994 DHTVIQRVLGA

-2077 NEQFYTMKKEA
+2077 NEQFYAMKKEA

-2153 RLASDFN
+2153 KLASDFN

-2233 RGVKKALHNLRQVS
+2233 RGVKTALHKLRQVS

-2508 LDALGLPSSQMKNI
+2508 LDALGLPSSQMKNM

-2534 FYNDRSKAIERD
+2534 FYNDRSKTIERD

-2566 MSLQAGKDEMRH
+2566 LSLQAGKDEMRH
-2578 WFGDSAEELK
+2578 WFGDSADELK

-2593 TLLKYP
+2593 VLIKYP
-2599 QTVSK
+2599 QTVAK
-2604 RESKL
+2604 REGKL

>member
-204 VLGNQR
+204 ILGNQR

-326 GGAFGSIGGHRRSEG
+326 GGSFGSIGGHRRSEG

-523 AEKIKAQEAAAKEFG
+523 AEKIKVQEAAAKEFG

-645 GSQPVG
+645 GSQPVAGAG
-651 GTGGGSVPAARADGA
+651 GTSPAAGGDVGPGQ
-666 SKTSVAVQPASVS
+666 TSVAVPGASPVADAVKVDDKAQAQAFNGIKIVGDSVTLTHNGKKKVVS
-679 PAPVVPEKS
+679 LLNFRRLQRVLGMDDEGNFSLKRMTYEEAGTLENMLREQEGKKPLKNPRESIGKSLAQIGVSQEIIDAVLNEPNTFDSERTLSVTKDEEGNDIAADVKENLSDDINPLSSDEAGDPYDPGDPLAGLVEPDSDKSSRGTGYRVAGSLQGLGGSGVVADNAYKSAKSEIDLNKAITDGPTPAPAGMDKKQVLSLVLSAEKS
-688 PGQRLVEGL
+688 PRVGD
-697 EAHTGKRFTPKDKS
+697 T
-711 RLFLTAGLD
+711 
-720 KDGYPSGPKLTY
+720 
-732 DQAASVEAAL
+732 
-742 SGKGKAISREG
+742 
-753 FSKNLRALGVTDDLV
+753 
-768 HRFTDRLEQQDLEVA
+768 HRFLAEHYLGTPEGEHPRLARIIA
-783 DSDVVQENT
+783 D
-792 DGTLAADSQEEFDS
+792 
-806 PKTADEIEMNV
+806 
-817 IEDPDVPNKQGQT
+817 
-830 KGAEVVRA
+830 
-838 VGESTGFS
+838 
-846 VKTGANSGGDGGT
+846 
-859 AKRIVESLLDLLDA
+859 
-873 KTPVT
+873 
-878 KTGGGE
+878 
-884 PILNDT
+884 
-890 QRNEVYRVLAAGSGL
+890 
-905 VSDESPKP
+905 
-913 NMSRKELSDKAKAK
+913 AKAK
-927 SIEAAHRVI
+927 EAEVLDRRAERRDAQSEAA
-936 ERTGQLLTRTDVFSP
+936 
-951 HMIDMLNE
+951 
-959 LVGGTKAKNV
+959 KK
-969 EDAKRNIVAEA
+969 AEA
-980 IRANAGPTPEQLAQI
+980 EQLAR
-995 AKNKAIIAENE
+995 NKEIIARNAEQDRIAAEMRKEIEKIENL
-1006 RRMAEFE
+1006 R
-1013 AEVEKAEG
+1013 G
-1021 LRAILGDHVSNGDI
+1021 LLPSSVMDTDI
-1035 LDAEEAWG
+1035 TDAEETWA
-1043 EYVVDGDPNWDDLT
+1043 EFAIEGDPAWDDLT
-1057 EREQANWV
+1057 VREQAEWV
-1065 RATIARYSVK
+1065 GATIARYSTT
-1075 PESTHSAEKAYGQ
+1075 STTQAERHYERRFRDVAGRAN
-1088 KFDDIADG
+1088 D
-1096 ARNRLR
+1096 RVN
-1102 NAENA
+1102 NA
-1107 AGSRTAV
+1107 AGTDGL
-1114 GGAAPAVGGKV
+1114 GGEKPDGKR
-1125 PESSTRGSAAEASGQ
+1125 PGQAEPRVSG
-1140 EAPSGEAPRGAGG
+1140 RG
-1153 VGDGTDQARSG
+1153 VGDTAGENEVRGDAAGTEARGDRVDSQASDRG
-1164 PVTLPTITVKKKR
+1164 GAVTPPTVTVKKKR
-1177 TIVKPDGGTKFSTNP
+1177 TIVKDDALKLVLHAMEGDGSATKIDIELTSVDHLVQYHRGIRRAVSRYV
-1192 TEGGSTVDQVYR
+1192 TEGIEHVLEAVDHWGMTYTDFGGAGA
-1204 EFAELGIRPNSRK
+1204 FAQPGDESVLFYS
-1217 VVVVQSVGDV
+1217 VESVGNDAEMEHITHHEIGHAIDLNGRERGGVFSGRPEFNLRLDRSGVVRPMHSMMRDV
-1227 PQSVRGQVG
+1227 VDFYNSPV
-1236 RKSAATGSRVSAFV
+1236 
-1250 SDGKAWF
+1250 D
-1257 IADNIPQGKAR
+1257 
-1268 SKFMHEVGSHLGL
+1268 
-1281 DGLLTEQ
+1281 
-1288 QMDNLF
+1288 
-1294 ATIVKWADKNDS
+1294 
-1306 SQESKLARQA
+1306 SKLAEMLSYPLDTA
-1316 IARTG
+1316 THPG
-1321 MAVTPDEDI
+1321 M
-1330 QSEVIAYFIEEA
+1330 
-1342 LDAGIDPTAMS
+1342 
-1353 YKGELARWFRALY
+1353 
-1366 AAFKS
+1366 
-1371 AIRKLGRV
+1371 
-1379 NADKL
+1379 
-1384 TAQDVVDL
+1384 
-1392 AYGAAKLEMEGTWH
+1392 
-1406 GTAADFRK
+1406 
-1414 FDHRYMGSGE
+1414 
-1424 GAQAYGWGSY
+1424 
-1434 LAQRPGIAKGYFDAD
+1434 
-1449 VRRKSPKD
+1449 
-1457 EKHTQRLQERVAD
+1457 
-1470 AEREL
+1470 
-1475 ADINRMLAP
+1475 
-1484 EGQRDLKSL
+1484 
-1493 AKQNSQTFELL
+1493 
-1504 KRSLTEAR
+1504 
-1512 VTKQKE
+1512 
-1518 LDQLNE
+1518 
-1524 WLADAQRK
+1524 DAQRIREELFAQLWAAYNNDTLRDELYDK
-1532 APEGNLMRTD
+1532 LPAVAYFMEDVHDTVSKTD
-1542 VNVAD
+1542 YGP
-1547 NEWLDWDKPLSEQSE
+1547 KT
-1562 KVRSVLESLPELGM
+1562 R
-1576 LGSDEDE
+1576 
-1583 DGGRMYREI
+1583 
-1592 AYQKGSGKA
+1592 
-1601 ASEYLD
+1601 
-1607 GLGVKGVRFLDN
+1607 
-1619 VSRNLNKRVVVGKS
+1619 
-1633 GAAVDLGLY
+1633 
-1642 SEADRA
+1642 
-1648 ASSFIDGFDTLP
+1648 ASSPNGSVDS
-1660 AALVEAE
+1660 
-1667 RQGKQYPAM
+1667 QGAKQPEQ
-1676 VGVADSIRGWIADGY
+1676 
-1691 ELTTPPLT
+1691 ELH
-1699 YNFVVFDDK
+1699 
-1708 NIQRV
+1708 QRV
-1713 MSLQG
+1713 SKSRGGASAAEAGIHRAVSQSL
-1718 ADREKAKFSI
+1718 KA
-1728 APSVRDTARRVGGS
+1728 TARRVGGS
-1742 TGAMLYEDATH
+1742 TGAMLYEDAAH

-1765 HDLVAE
+1765 HDLVDE
-1771 YKDKLRSPEAV
+1771 YKDKMPSV
-1782 KSGAPSPVQEWYKSL
+1782 KEWYRSM

-2077 NEQFYTMKKEA
+2077 NEQFYAMKKEA
-2088 RKSANDKLDNQDIV
+2088 RKSANDKLDNQDLV

-2233 RGVKKALHNLRQVS
+2233 RGVKKALHKLRQVS

-2508 LDALGLPSSQMKNI
+2508 LDALGLPSSQMKNM

-2604 RESKL
+2604 REGKL
-2609 QKGALVE
+2609 QKGSLVE

>member
-1 MPIYTLDDLRRVAN
+1 MAKADDFTPIGGANDFTPTGYAYTPQQAPRNAIAAGLSSGVDDLQ
-15 SAGVSG
+15 G
-21 SDEFLIKDYASRSGM
+21 
-36 DPAHVANRLGYDG
+36 LGY
-49 GTSTLTRERL
+49 S
-59 SGAVDNY
+59 A
-66 QSGLYE
+66 
-72 TGAAVAGA
+72 GAAVADA
-80 LGLEGARKFAERK
+80 LGLKKVRDWANDRADLNQYESQINGRPDLER
-93 AADNR
+93 
-98 FQADVAGARAKQLG
+98 V
-112 GVDSYEDVDGVSSG
+112 EDVYDQPGKW
-126 LNYLGGL
+126 
-133 AAQSLPYAAEALV
+133 LPYAGYQVAKQVPNIAGAIAAGLVVPEVAVPTALARGAALLPRMVGGGGMAARVAEAAATGGSEFAAKKAALSAGQTFAKQVV
-146 GGFAGRIGATGLK
+146 GGGAFNYAQGVGSLYQEANDGGDPNSGLSALAGGLPYAVTETLPEAMLVGRIGHG
-159 AAALAGRT
+159 AGFNGNLLTRMGK
-167 AGATEE
+167 AGAT
-173 AVRAGTAAQRALDL
+173 Q
-187 RSMGGATVAS
+187 GAT
-197 YPSSMGD
+197 
-204 VLGNQR
+204 
-210 EQIETSGGEMDYGSA
+210 
-225 AVGAVPYSLLNGALG
+225 
-240 INSLA
+240 
-245 ARGRLARV
+245 
-253 GTDML
+253 
-258 DGMQGFK
+258 
-265 GGAARMGATVG
+265 GATSELLQNEMEMAYNGHVDPDQAFSKRLNSGVAGGLVEGLLGLPGGVRG
-276 KTMLEEGSSELG
+276 KTP
-288 QEGVNQYFGRMA
+288 RA
-300 VDPNEEFLTDGSR
+300 
-313 KRFAESFVGGAAL
+313 K
-326 GGAFGSIGGHRRSEG
+326 I
-341 YKPTNTNVPDPDQT
+341 NVPNPDQT
-355 TPREWTTSQG
+355 TPRDWTTTRG
-365 FENLQR
+365 FEDLQR
-371 ETPQFDGE
+371 EDAQFTGE
-379 TPDWALSQGFEG
+379 TPDWDLSQGFVG
-391 VTAIPRGFDL
+391 VTAIPKGFDL
-401 LNGRR
+401 INRQR

-418 GLYGDHNEQLPLNNV
+418 GLYGDHTEQLPLNNV
-433 KLANDLGVPNIPPV
+433 KLANDLGVQNLPPV
-447 RNTMDDGASLD
+447 RNTFDNTDAQSMD
-458 FTPTTAYAAG
+458 FTPTTAYVAG

-488 SEEDMLNDPGAAVA
+488 SDEDMLNDPGAAVA
-502 RAAQMKEQQRLAE
+502 RAAQMKEQQRLEE
-515 IKKTALAH
+515 IKKTALAR
-523 AEKIKAQEAAAKEFG
+523 AEEIKVQEAAAAEFK

-543 GVGLFVELNE
+543 GIGLFVELNK
-553 LHQAGKITDGEL
+553 LHAAGEITDGEL

-576 NGSVEKWIKGQAIV
+576 NGSVEKWIKAQAIA
-590 KQTLADANK
+590 KQTLADSNK
-599 ADKEAVMTALTKKGA
+599 ADQEAVMTALLKKEG
-614 KNVSTAPTAGA
+614 KNVSTAPAAGT

-633 PSSVNAGSQSVS
+633 PGPVNAGSQPVS
-645 GSQPVG
+645 GSQPAG

-768 HRFTDRLEQQDLEVA
+768 HRFADRLEQQDLEVA

-817 IEDPDVPNKQGQT
+817 IEDPDVPRKQGQA

-936 ERTGQLLTRTDVFSP
+936 ERAGQLLTRTDVFSP

-1035 LDAEEAWG
+1035 LDAEESWG
-1043 EYVVDGDPNWDDLT
+1043 EYAVDGDPSWDDLT

-1065 RATIARYSVK
+1065 QATIARYSVK

-1102 NAENA
+1102 KAENA
-1107 AGSRTAV
+1107 AGSRTAI

-1164 PVTLPTITVKKKR
+1164 PVTPPTITVKKKR
-1177 TIVKPDGGTKFSTNP
+1177 TIVKDDALKLVLHAMEGDGSATKIDIELTSVGHLVQYHRGIRRAVSRYV
-1192 TEGGSTVDQVYR
+1192 TEGIEHVLEAVDHWGMTYTDFGGAGA
-1204 EFAELGIRPNSRK
+1204 FAQPGDESVLFYSVESVGNDAEMEHITHHELGHAIDLNGRERGGVFSGLPEFNLRLDRSGVVRP
-1217 VVVVQSVGDV
+1217 
-1227 PQSVRGQVG
+1227 
-1236 RKSAATGSRVSAFV
+1236 
-1250 SDGKAWF
+1250 
-1257 IADNIPQGKAR
+1257 
-1268 SKFMHEVGSHLGL
+1268 MH
-1281 DGLLTEQ
+1281 
-1288 QMDNLF
+1288 
-1294 ATIVKWADKNDS
+1294 
-1306 SQESKLARQA
+1306 
-1316 IARTG
+1316 
-1321 MAVTPDEDI
+1321 
-1330 QSEVIAYFIEEA
+1330 
-1342 LDAGIDPTAMS
+1342 AMM
-1353 YKGELARWFRALY
+1353 R
-1366 AAFKS
+1366 
-1371 AIRKLGRV
+1371 
-1379 NADKL
+1379 
-1384 TAQDVVDL
+1384 DVVDF
-1392 AYGAAKLEMEGTWH
+1392 YN
-1406 GTAADFRK
+1406 
-1414 FDHRYMGSGE
+1414 
-1424 GAQAYGWGSY
+1424 
-1434 LAQRPGIAKGYFDAD
+1434 
-1449 VRRKSPKD
+1449 SPVD
-1457 EKHTQRLQERVAD
+1457 S
-1470 AEREL
+1470 EL
-1475 ADINRMLAP
+1475 AEMLSYP
-1484 EGQRDLKSL
+1484 
-1493 AKQNSQTFELL
+1493 
-1504 KRSLTEAR
+1504 
-1512 VTKQKE
+1512 
-1518 LDQLNE
+1518 LDT
-1524 WLADAQRK
+1524 ATHPGMDAQRIREELFAQLWAAYNNDTLRDELYDK
-1532 APEGNLMRTD
+1532 LPAVAYFMEDVHDTVSKTD
-1542 VNVAD
+1542 YGP
-1547 NEWLDWDKPLSEQSE
+1547 KT
-1562 KVRSVLESLPELGM
+1562 R
-1576 LGSDEDE
+1576 
-1583 DGGRMYREI
+1583 
-1592 AYQKGSGKA
+1592 
-1601 ASEYLD
+1601 
-1607 GLGVKGVRFLDN
+1607 
-1619 VSRNLNKRVVVGKS
+1619 
-1633 GAAVDLGLY
+1633 
-1642 SEADRA
+1642 
-1648 ASSFIDGFDTLP
+1648 ASSPNGSVDS
-1660 AALVEAE
+1660 
-1667 RQGKQYPAM
+1667 QGAKQPEQ
-1676 VGVADSIRGWIADGY
+1676 
-1691 ELTTPPLT
+1691 ELH
-1699 YNFVVFDDK
+1699 
-1708 NIQRV
+1708 QRV
-1713 MSLQG
+1713 SKSRGGASAAEAGIHRAVSQSL
-1718 ADREKAKFSI
+1718 KA
-1728 APSVRDTARRVGGS
+1728 TARRVGGS
-1742 TGAMLYEDATH
+1742 TGAMLYEDAAH

-1765 HDLVAE
+1765 HDLVDE
-1771 YKDKLRSPEAV
+1771 YKDKMPSV
-1782 KSGAPSPVQEWYKSL
+1782 KEWYRSM

-2508 LDALGLPSSQMKNI
+2508 LDALGLPSSQMKNM

-2604 RESKL
+2604 REGKL